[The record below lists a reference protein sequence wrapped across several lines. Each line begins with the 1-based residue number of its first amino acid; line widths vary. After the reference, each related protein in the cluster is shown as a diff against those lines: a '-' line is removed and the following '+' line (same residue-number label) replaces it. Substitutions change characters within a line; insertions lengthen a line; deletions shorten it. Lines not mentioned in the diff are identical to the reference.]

1 MDSMSFIVGVKLSA
15 ALAAVTPALEI
26 STTLAA
32 ADTHERASNS
42 RIGLCIMPPLS
53 DNCESDAEVCHKA
66 RTSDEYRGELTGTE
80 EPVIIARISLNI
92 SLHVQLLL
100 YGRTKT

>member
-15 ALAAVTPALEI
+15 ALAGVTPAPEI
-26 STTLAA
+26 RTTLAA
-32 ADTHERASNS
+32 ADMHERASNS

-53 DNCESDAEVCHKA
+53 DNCESNAEVCHKA
-66 RTSDEYRGELTGTE
+66 RTIDEYRGEFTGTE

-92 SLHVQLLL
+92 SLHVLLL
-100 YGRTKT
+100 PYGRKRT